1 MVVVNSNMGDDFKT
15 LRMQTITVSR
25 LEKQS
30 PLVVQSNR
38 LIESRYSLTTGEQ
51 RLIMAMIS
59 LIHPNDQ
66 DFKPYILKIQDLA
79 VYLNIDIKNAYREAD
94 KITSRLMER
103 VLHIPEPDGS
113 LLKVH
118 WVSSARHEKGKVT
131 IKFDPDLKPYLLQ
144 LKKQF
149 TRYQLTIIAQF
160 QSTYTIRIYSL
171 LKQYQ
176 QIGYREIDILE
187 LREILGIKENEYPRF
202 DNFKARVLNQAKKEF
217 ETKIN
222 KGKSYKSDIT
232 FDLETI
238 RTGRK
243 ITRLRF
249 NIKKQS
255 YQEELPMIY
264 EEAKPPQ
271 IQKMVYFGISEK
283 QAIGYFQKFGAEA
296 IENALD
302 LYGERLQSG
311 KVKNQTGAYLKKLI
325 EEGAGTKS
333 EYEKQ
338 LEKETKL
345 KAIEQ
350 AKKKEEQAKL
360 EQKKAENYQQKKE
373 RLLAKFEALP
383 KKKKEK
389 LLKEFENSLIPV
401 MQKTYRKSGL
411 DSPMISGTFNH
422 FLAEKDK

>member
-176 QIGYREIDILE
+176 QIGEQN
-187 LREILGIKENEYPRF
+187 G
-202 DNFKARVLNQAKKEF
+202 
-217 ETKIN
+217 
-222 KGKSYKSDIT
+222 
-232 FDLETI
+232 
-238 RTGRK
+238 
-243 ITRLRF
+243 
-249 NIKKQS
+249 
-255 YQEELPMIY
+255 
-264 EEAKPPQ
+264 
-271 IQKMVYFGISEK
+271 EK
-283 QAIGYFQKFGAEA
+283 
-296 IENALD
+296 
-302 LYGERLQSG
+302 
-311 KVKNQTGAYLKKLI
+311 
-325 EEGAGTKS
+325 
-333 EYEKQ
+333 
-338 LEKETKL
+338 
-345 KAIEQ
+345 
-350 AKKKEEQAKL
+350 
-360 EQKKAENYQQKKE
+360 
-373 RLLAKFEALP
+373 
-383 KKKKEK
+383 
-389 LLKEFENSLIPV
+389 
-401 MQKTYRKSGL
+401 
-411 DSPMISGTFNH
+411 
-422 FLAEKDK
+422 